1 MEFLHLIR
9 LVGSTAFGAFL
20 LTGCS
25 GRQQQ
30 TPEAPTPGKPAATMA
45 TVPSVP
51 TFNGTRAFDALL
63 KQTSFGPRNPNSRGH
78 RECLEYLES
87 TLHGLADEVRLQPFS
102 HVGYH
107 GEVLQLTN
115 VIGSFRP
122 QEKTRILLCAHWDT
136 RPRADQDSDT
146 SKRETPIIG
155 ANDGASGVAVLLEL
169 AALLKKTPPPIGVD
183 LVLFDGE
190 DYGLEGDHDSYLL
203 GSRYFAKN
211 RPASYLPRFG
221 ILLDMVGDKSLELPK
236 EGYSVRYGP
245 DVVKM
250 VWNTAKELGISQF
263 IDGPGEEIIDDHLP
277 LNDAGIVTIDIIDF
291 NYPDPTHRFWHTHQD
306 IPENCSAES
315 LDAVGTV
322 LTRVVYSQ
330 QL

>member
-1 MEFLHLIR
+1 
-9 LVGSTAFGAFL
+9 
-20 LTGCS
+20 
-25 GRQQQ
+25 
-30 TPEAPTPGKPAATMA
+30 MA
-45 TVPSVP
+45 IVSSFP
-51 TFNGTRAFDALL
+51 TFNSTRAFDALL
-63 KQTSFGPRNPNSRGH
+63 KQTSFGPRNPNSLGH
-78 RECLEYLES
+78 KECLVYLES
-87 TLHGLADEVRLQPFS
+87 TLRGLADEVRLQPFS
-102 HVGYH
+102 HSGYH

-122 QEKTRILLCAHWDT
+122 QEKSRILLCAHWDT
-136 RPRADQDSDT
+136 RPRADQDPDKT
-146 SKRETPIIG
+146 KQDRPIIG

-169 AALLKKTPPPIGVD
+169 AMLLQKTPPPTGVD

-211 RPASYLPRFG
+211 KPAAYLPRFG
-221 ILLDMVGDKSLELPK
+221 ILLDMVGDRFLEIPK

-245 DVVKM
+245 DIVNL

-263 IDGPGEEIIDDHLP
+263 SDERGEEIIDDHLP
-277 LNDAGIVTIDIIDF
+277 LNDVGIVTIDIIDF
-291 NYPDPTHRFWHTHQD
+291 DYPDPTHRFWHTHQD

-322 LTRVVYSQ
+322 LTRLLYTQ
-330 QL
+330 KP